1 MHIGI
6 VENDPGFRDE
16 IILRLKKLPG
26 KPKIS
31 YWQSAENFLH
41 EKDSI
46 AIDLLLL
53 DIMLPGITGIELAEN
68 LNESE
73 YTAKI
78 IILTNM
84 NSETL
89 IFEAIQHG
97 AMGYVL
103 KNELD
108 ELETIVSTVL
118 QGGAILTPTIALR
131 VMNALRVKPVKN
143 HEESLTPRQK
153 EILKLMVSGKT
164 IPAVAKQLKLSP
176 HTVHGHVKDIYKKLN
191 VHNRA
196 ELVGK
201 ALKLG

>member
-1 MHIGI
+1 
-6 VENDPGFRDE
+6 
-16 IILRLKKLPG
+16 
-26 KPKIS
+26 
-31 YWQSAENFLH
+31 
-41 EKDSI
+41 
-46 AIDLLLL
+46 
-53 DIMLPGITGIELAEN
+53 
-68 LNESE
+68 
-73 YTAKI
+73 
-78 IILTNM
+78 M